1 MTKYV
6 TRSERYFKDD
16 SAVGHPIPRAVLYEG
31 HGFQTSVVRMFKG
44 QNLGLHRH
52 DTWVQV
58 LVLTGKLHCS
68 IDNRICEPG
77 DYYCVEPGDEHVEIG
92 LEDDT
97 TVFLVKA
104 MPNIQYAVEQK

>member
-1 MTKYV
+1 M
-6 TRSERYFKDD
+6 
-16 SAVGHPIPRAVLYEG
+16 
-31 HGFQTSVVRMFKG
+31 
-44 QNLGLHRH
+44 
-52 DTWVQV
+52 
-58 LVLTGKLHCS
+58 LTGKLRCS
-68 IDNRICEPG
+68 IENRVCEPG